1 MAIHGHGTGFRYLQ
15 AFTVLELLVTLTLA
29 ALLLAAG
36 VPAFEQFSQRQHL
49 RAAIGNLHHDLLAA
63 RSEAVF
69 RNSGV
74 VACPGA
80 GLGGCSGSSDWG
92 RGWIVF
98 VDDNGD
104 HQYQAEEML
113 IRHGQVFEAVAIR
126 GSAGRSSIR
135 FLPDGSAPGSNGTIG
150 FCGSGGP
157 QQASKLV
164 ISNIGRI
171 RRDGYPDI
179 NPDNCPG

>member
-29 ALLLAAG
+29 AILLVAA
-36 VPAFEQFSQRQHL
+36 VPAFEQFTQRQHL
-49 RAAIGNLHHDLLAA
+49 RSAIGNLHNDLLAA

-69 RNSGV
+69 RNISA

-80 GLGGCSGSSDWG
+80 GQGGCSGTSDWSS
-92 RGWIVF
+92 GWIVF
-98 VDDNGD
+98 VDENGD
-104 HQYQAEEML
+104 RQFQREEML
-113 IRHGQVFEAVAIR
+113 LRHGQVFEVVTIR

-135 FLPDGSAPGSNGTIG
+135 FLSDGSAPGSNGTIG
-150 FCGSGGP
+150 FCGTGGP
-157 QQASKLV
+157 EQARKLV

-179 NPDNCPG
+179 NPDLCPG

>member
-1 MAIHGHGTGFRYLQ
+1 MR
-15 AFTVLELLVTLTLA
+15 AFTVLELLLTLTLA
-29 ALLLAAG
+29 AILLVAG
-36 VPAFEQFSQRQHL
+36 VPAFERFTQRQHL
-49 RAAIGNLHHDLLAA
+49 RAAIGNLHNDLLAA

-69 RNSGV
+69 RNISA

-80 GLGGCSGSSDWG
+80 EDGGCSGSSDWSS
-92 RGWIVF
+92 GWIVF

-104 HQYQAEEML
+104 RQYQPEELL
-113 IRHGQVFEAVAIR
+113 IRHGQVFEVVTIR

-135 FLPDGSAPGSNGTIG
+135 FLPDGSAPGSNGTLG
-150 FCGSGGP
+150 FCGTGGP
-157 QQASKLV
+157 EQARKLV

-179 NPDNCPG
+179 NPDRCPG